1 MGGGLSIE
9 TEEVSK
15 VPVVCRGSVSTGEAG
30 GKGICESVLRR
41 CIEMVEDKLG
51 RAGKGSRMSLGPLGP

>member
-1 MGGGLSIE
+1 M
-9 TEEVSK
+9 
-15 VPVVCRGSVSTGEAG
+15 PVVCRGSVSTGEAG